1 MLQATIETWM
11 LLEYADRGS
20 LEEAIQNRR
29 FQRKSDKSQLDMVC
43 HMSCVSCLLSCGTA
57 VFDLC
62 ICRRPGG
69 RLACA

>member
-1 MLQATIETWM
+1 MTACHCSTLHDRHSLLVNALQATIETWM

-43 HMSCVSCLLSCGTA
+43 PLHGPCPA
-57 VFDLC
+57 
-62 ICRRPGG
+62 
-69 RLACA
+69 